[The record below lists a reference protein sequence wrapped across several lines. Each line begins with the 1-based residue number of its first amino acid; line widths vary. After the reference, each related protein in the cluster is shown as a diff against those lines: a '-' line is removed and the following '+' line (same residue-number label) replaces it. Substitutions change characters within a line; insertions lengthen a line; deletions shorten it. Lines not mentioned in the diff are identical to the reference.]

1 MEAWKRWQR
10 VGASSSW
17 DSGARSTTSLGLGMV
32 EPKGKA
38 PDFLMLGP
46 DTDSGAEPERASYPR
61 REQQGSET
69 EKALPKVTQQ
79 GRAYLNPCP

>member
-1 MEAWKRWQR
+1 MRWQR

-17 DSGARSTTSLGLGMV
+17 DSGARSTTLPWGWAWLNQRERLLTSW
-32 EPKGKA
+32 
-38 PDFLMLGP
+38 MLGP

-69 EKALPKVTQQ
+69 EKAFTQ
-79 GRAYLNPCP
+79 GHPAR

>member
-1 MEAWKRWQR
+1 
-10 VGASSSW
+10 
-17 DSGARSTTSLGLGMV
+17 MV

-79 GRAYLNPCP
+79 DKSRDGA